1 MLHPWNG
8 IFSWPLHMQ
17 PWTGVL
23 TIDIMPRKKK
33 TLLFFFLLFFQILLV
48 KLDAIFSTHRGYI
61 YAQSCADDLR
71 WACTKKWCWQAKMR
85 WEIINS
91 RIFVSNILTLAFV
104 EVGEIEETRW
114 SWAVQPFYAS
124 LCSCF
129 EWRMHWIETQNPLS
143 CKRLHPLLST
153 GFRGWLMTDWLPFVL
168 SNSCL
173 VISGT

>member
-23 TIDIMPRKKK
+23 TFDITPRKIKHYS
-33 TLLFFFLLFFQILLV
+33 FFLLFFQILLV
-48 KLDAIFSTHRGYI
+48 KLDAFFSTHWGYI

-71 WACTKKWCWQAKMR
+71 WACTKKWCWQAKLR
-85 WEIINS
+85 WGIIHS

-124 LCSCF
+124 LSSCF
-129 EWRMHWIETQNPLS
+129 EWRMHWIETQKPLS

-153 GFRGWLMTDWLPFVL
+153 RFRWWPIDCLLFWASHVL
-168 SNSCL
+168 
-173 VISGT
+173 